1 MRAELNKTRPQAL
14 RKGAYISIS
23 EGPSAR
29 DCISARVL
37 NFVSMPPNGGFA
49 INAIVLDRV
58 RMEEDEFSGGIG
70 LVAVQA
76 ARGEVNKYFKGY
88 VISAVP
94 RHDYHD
100 HTIVVIWIIGCKP
113 HPSPHRMLVLNPN
126 RYIRPIGV

>member
-1 MRAELNKTRPQAL
+1 MKAELNKTRPQAL

-23 EGPSAR
+23 DRPSA

-37 NFVSMPPNGGFA
+37 DFVSMPPNGGFA
-49 INAIVLDRV
+49 INAIVLGRV
-58 RMEEDEFSGGIG
+58 CMEEDEFSRGLG

-76 ARGEVNKYFKGY
+76 ERGEVNKYFKGY

-94 RHDYHD
+94 RHDYPD
-100 HTIVVIWIIGCKP
+100 HTIVVIWIVGCKP
-113 HPSPHRMLVLNPN
+113 HPSPHRVIVLNPN